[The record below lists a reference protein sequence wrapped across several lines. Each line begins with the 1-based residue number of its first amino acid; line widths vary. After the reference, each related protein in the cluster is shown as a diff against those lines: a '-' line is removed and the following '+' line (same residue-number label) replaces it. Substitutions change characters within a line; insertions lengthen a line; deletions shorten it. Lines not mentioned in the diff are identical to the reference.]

1 MRDKVML
8 LLNYYLS
15 SLQRYH
21 TCILVMIN
29 DEWNIIKIR
38 VNYWIIII
46 INVGL
51 ILYKRQII

>member
-8 LLNYYLS
+8 LLNYYLL

-21 TCILVMIN
+21 TCIFVMIN
-29 DEWNIIKIR
+29 DEWNTIKIR

-46 INVGL
+46 NVVL